1 MARGNASKVFHPFLL
16 PGDLNG
22 NSEDLRN
29 KLLVNFDPMRCF
41 VGDVEASIMQCLNFD
56 HVAIAFYFI
65 LGQCFLCLHL
75 LFLNVERVL
84 QHLQAMV

>member
-16 PGDLNG
+16 PADLNG

-41 VGDVEASIMQCLNFD
+41 VGDIEASICNALILTMMPLRSISFWAN
-56 HVAIAFYFI
+56 AFFAYIF
-65 LGQCFLCLHL
+65 FS
-75 LFLNVERVL
+75 
-84 QHLQAMV
+84 